1 MSMYKP
7 EWRKEDEQRMLRLER
22 LYILDGRHRPTLK
35 DGSLNPFHG
44 IYTGLSEK
52 AEELEGFDGIV

>member
-1 MSMYKP
+1 MSMYKT
-7 EWRKEDEQRMLRLER
+7 EWGEEDRQRVLRLER